1 MRGPVARAGLRAGAD
16 RGPHGDSAA
25 ARQSALANHGR
36 APRPA
41 RYAARVHRP
50 AGAAR
55 AGAGGLRR
63 RPPGDGLRRRPVS
76 DLLRHHAGIRPA
88 GGRRH
93 LAARGRGAGLR
104 IGAAPGRL
112 PAPRRGERRE
122 DDAAAVRR
130 PAGLGVDEQP
140 PLPAAGRLDRR
151 AVMRP
156 VVAVTAPTGRSDAG
170 RERVALNVAYV
181 HALERAGLLP
191 LVVPTILD
199 PAHAGDALP
208 AARGL
213 VLTGGE
219 DVDPARY
226 HAAPH
231 PKLGAIDPR
240 RDAGELA
247 LIAAARARRMP
258 ILAICRGIQ
267 ILNVGAGGTLYQDLP
282 S

>member
-1 MRGPVARAGLRAGAD
+1 
-16 RGPHGDSAA
+16 
-25 ARQSALANHGR
+25 
-36 APRPA
+36 
-41 RYAARVHRP
+41 
-50 AGAAR
+50 
-55 AGAGGLRR
+55 
-63 RPPGDGLRRRPVS
+63 
-76 DLLRHHAGIRPA
+76 
-88 GGRRH
+88 
-93 LAARGRGAGLR
+93 
-104 IGAAPGRL
+104 
-112 PAPRRGERRE
+112 
-122 DDAAAVRR
+122 
-130 PAGLGVDEQP
+130 
-140 PLPAAGRLDRR
+140 
-151 AVMRP
+151 MRP

-282 S
+282 SERPGPVDHRGEATRHGIRIESGSVAAQVFGGAANATVNSRHHQAVKELGAGLRATAWADDGVIEAAERADSGDPWLVAVQWHPEDLDEQALFRAFADAVR